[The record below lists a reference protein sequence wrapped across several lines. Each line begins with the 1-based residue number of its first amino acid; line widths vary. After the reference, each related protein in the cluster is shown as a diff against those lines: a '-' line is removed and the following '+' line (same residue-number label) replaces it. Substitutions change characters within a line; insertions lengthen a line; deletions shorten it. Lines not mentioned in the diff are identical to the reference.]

1 MLLSFVARKVG
12 KTLLNKR
19 SMSFAQRKALQK
31 AQAASAAAR
40 RSNKMATNISN
51 NWSAARKQNLANLKV
66 VKKLIKSGVK
76 HPELI
81 GDKKRLT
88 SGMARNAKQYA
99 QLKKYQKSILK
110 ETKKT
115 DSVQS
120 IMEKNLTKNY
130 GSGMVKAASLAPKGN
145 PQVRAAKY
153 VAAGLAAG
161 GAVEASERRRISQ
174 RADRK
179 IEAFSHYPYQ
189 TKLLSSLSSTQAEAA
204 KLTAK
209 YKKLTKGIA

>member
-51 NWSAARKQNLANLKV
+51 NWSAARKQNLANLKG

-76 HPELI
+76 HPELLS
-81 GDKKRLT
+81 DKKRLI
-88 SGMARNAKQYA
+88 SGMARNAKQHA
-99 QLKKYQKSILK
+99 QLKNYQKAILK

-115 DSVQS
+115 ASVQKF
-120 IMEKNLTKNY
+120 MEKNLTKNY

-174 RADRK
+174 RADRR
-179 IEAFSHYPYQ
+179 IEAFSHYQ
-189 TKLLSSLSSTQAEAA
+189 TSSNRSTASSEAA